1 MTPAEEFIAKSRI
14 SSVEEQQ
21 RVVIAR
27 AMILEPVLL
36 VADEPVS
43 MLDASV
49 SRGIL
54 KVATRLT
61 TKTQSGCYLYYA

>member
-1 MTPAEEFIAKSRI
+1 MPVEDFLNKFPHQI
-14 SSVEEQQ
+14 SGGQQQ

-27 AMILEPVLL
+27 ALIQEPDII

-49 SRGIL
+49 RVEVL
-54 KVATRLT
+54 DVYKRQVLQR
-61 TKTQSGCYLYYA
+61 